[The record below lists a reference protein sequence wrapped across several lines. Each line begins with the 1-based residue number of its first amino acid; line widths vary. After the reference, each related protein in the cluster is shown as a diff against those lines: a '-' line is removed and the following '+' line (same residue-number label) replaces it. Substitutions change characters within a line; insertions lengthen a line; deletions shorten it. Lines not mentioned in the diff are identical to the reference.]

1 VGKVIA
7 ITGAAGYIGQTLI
20 PQLSTQPWVE
30 RIIALDLESVP
41 SADLVISYVMDV
53 RESTHLRAILAEHAV
68 THVVHAA
75 FIVSPPPGMSDTQM
89 YNTNVEGSKQVIDQA
104 LGYGVKQL
112 LFISSVAV
120 YGYHTGLVHP
130 LDENATLRPTM
141 LYGRH
146 KTVVESYL
154 REQNAPKTNIA
165 VLRPTAVVGPRGRTL
180 SHLRALTAQP
190 VFVLA
195 NGGKA
200 LTQALHE
207 QDMAALLVA
216 AIQHDISGTFN
227 AAPSDNLSWA
237 EIARLSNLPPLSLPR
252 VALNFATRFNRILP
266 ALKGFTREVV
276 DLFSET
282 LVVDNTAIR
291 QHTGWIPRYTARD
304 AFAEMFGAPERE
316 LTSERM

>member
-20 PQLSTQPWVE
+20 AQLLTQSWVE
-30 RIIALDLESVP
+30 RIIALDLEQVS
-41 SADLVISYVMDV
+41 SGDLVISYAMDM

-68 THVVHAA
+68 THLVHAA
-75 FIVSPPPGMSDTQM
+75 FVISPSPGMSDSQM
-89 YNTNVEGSKQVIDQA
+89 YTTNVEGSKQVIDQA
-104 LGYGVKQL
+104 LGYGVEQL
-112 LFISSVAV
+112 LFISSVAI
-120 YGYHTGLVHP
+120 YGYHPGQAHP
-130 LDENATLRPTM
+130 LDENADLRPTM

-146 KTVVESYL
+146 KAAVEIYL
-154 REQNAPKTNIA
+154 RGQNAPKTNVA
-165 VLRPTAVVGPRGRTL
+165 VVRPSAVVGPRGRSR

-190 VFVLA
+190 MFVLA

-207 QDMAALLVA
+207 QDMASLLVA

-237 EIARLSNLPPLSLPR
+237 EIARLSKLPLLSLPR
-252 VALNFATRFNRILP
+252 AALNFATRFNRIVP

-282 LVVDNTAIR
+282 LVVDNTAVR
-291 QHTGWIPRYTARD
+291 QQTGWIPRYTTRD

-316 LTSERM
+316 LTSEKI

>member
-1 VGKVIA
+1 MGKVIA

-20 PQLSTQPWVE
+20 AHLSTQPWVE
-30 RIIALDLESVP
+30 RIIALDMEPVS
-41 SADLVISYVMDV
+41 SSDLVISYVMDM
-53 RESTHLRAILAEHAV
+53 REASHLRAILAEHAV
-68 THVVHAA
+68 THLVHAA
-75 FIVSPPPGMSDTQM
+75 FVVSPPPGMSDSQM
-89 YNTNVEGSKQVIDQA
+89 HVTNVEGSKQVIDQA
-104 LGYGVKQL
+104 LGYGVEHL

-120 YGYHTGLVHP
+120 YGYHTGQP
-130 LDENATLRPTM
+130 LPLGENANLRPTM

-146 KTVVESYL
+146 KTAVESYL
-154 REQNAPKTNIA
+154 REQHAPKTNIA

-190 VFVLA
+190 IFVLA

-216 AIQHDISGTFN
+216 AIQHNISGTFN
-227 AAPSDNLSWA
+227 AAPNDNLSWA
-237 EIARLSNLPPLSLPR
+237 EIARLSKLPPLSLPR
-252 VALNFATRFNRILP
+252 AALNFATRFNRILP

-282 LVVDNTAIR
+282 LVVDNTAVR
-291 QHTGWIPRYTARD
+291 QCTGWVPRYTTRD

-316 LTSERM
+316 LTSEKL

>member
-20 PQLSTQPWVE
+20 DQLSTQPWVE
-30 RIIALDLESVP
+30 RIIALDLQPVS
-41 SADLVISYVMDV
+41 SGDLVISYVMDV
-53 RESTHLRAILAEHAV
+53 REATHLRAILAEHAV
-68 THVVHAA
+68 THLVHAA
-75 FIVSPPPGMSDTQM
+75 FVITPPAGMTDSQM
-89 YNTNVEGSKQVIDQA
+89 YKTNVDGSKQVIDQA
-104 LGYGVKQL
+104 LGYGVEHL

-120 YGYHTGLVHP
+120 YGYHTGQPHF
-130 LDENATLRPTM
+130 LDENATLQPTM

-146 KTVVESYL
+146 KLAVENYL
-154 REQNAPKTNIA
+154 REQRSPKTNVAI
-165 VLRPTAVVGPRGRTL
+165 VRPTAVVGPRGRAL

-190 VFVLA
+190 IFVLA

-207 QDMAALLVA
+207 HDMAALLVA
-216 AIQHDISGTFN
+216 AIQHDIRGTFN
-227 AAPSDNLSWA
+227 AAPSDSLSWA
-237 EIARLSNLPPLSLPR
+237 EIARLSKLPVLSLPR
-252 VALNFATRFNRILP
+252 AALNFATRFNRILP

-282 LVVDNTAIR
+282 LVVDSTALR
-291 QHTGWIPRYTARD
+291 QCTGWIPRYTARD

-316 LTSERM
+316 LTSEKM